1 MSMIRPVVTSIVVP
15 DPAWNPVPT
24 LAGER
29 SPVRPASPTGQDRS
43 GPPRGCNGA
52 PLRRGPDG
60 RSAAGTMLPVTMPT
74 EPSPAYRLT
83 DAQRDLRDAVRIL
96 ADEQV
101 APRAAEI
108 DRTAEFPWDLKDLLA
123 KQDIL
128 ALPFPVEHGG
138 LGGDLLSV
146 CLVIEQLS
154 RACATTGLIL
164 AVQELAS
171 LPIVHRGHAGAAGP
185 LAAEARQRRAP
196 DRVRADR
203 GRGRLRRGRRPDPRR
218 PRRRRVRAE
227 RLQAVHQ
234 PGLGGGPHHGLRG
247 DRPGRRRSTA
257 A

>member
-1 MSMIRPVVTSIVVP
+1 M
-15 DPAWNPVPT
+15 A
-24 LAGER
+24 
-29 SPVRPASPTGQDRS
+29 
-43 GPPRGCNGA
+43 
-52 PLRRGPDG
+52 
-60 RSAAGTMLPVTMPT
+60 PVTMPT

-146 CLVIEQLS
+146 CLAIEQLS

-164 AVQELAS
+164 AVQELGVA
-171 LPIVHRGHAGAAGP
+171 
-185 LAAEARQRRAP
+185 
-196 DRVRADR
+196 ADR
-203 GRGRLRRGRRPDPRR
+203 PSPAPPSSRPAGSRSS
-218 PRRRRVRAE
+218 RA
-227 RLQAVHQ
+227 A
-234 PGLGGGPHHGLRG
+234 
-247 DRPGRRRSTA
+247 ST
-257 A
+257 